1 MPINSNILKL
11 KQNLK
16 AWNRSLERLS
26 PPHRRLVWLIGGGLL
41 LLLFYG
47 AVVSPL
53 LSLEESWTRG
63 VANRSL
69 VLIKYQNLLASKDRV
84 VKANQAMKAALTR
97 TEAQFLSGSNP
108 AVASADLQEILK
120 NLVKEH
126 GVQMTS
132 AKVLSPRE
140 AGPYMEVPVQVELT
154 ATIKQ
159 LVTLLYSLEHH
170 KKLLFIPSLDINAP
184 RRTKKE
190 DNQDIPL
197 QISLVVSG
205 VIKKGMPS

>member
-26 PPHRRLVWLIGGGLL
+26 PPQRRLVWLIGGGLL

-47 AVVSPL
+47 AVVNPL
-53 LSLEESWTRG
+53 LSLEDSWTRG

-132 AKVLSPRE
+132 AKVLPSRE

-154 ATIKQ
+154 ATIRQ

-170 KKLLFIPSLDINAP
+170 KKLLFIPDLDINAP
-184 RRTKKE
+184 RWTKGDKKE
-190 DNQDIPL
+190 IPL
-197 QISLVVSG
+197 QISMVISG
-205 VIKKGMPS
+205 VIKKGVPS